1 MLDNGVTLQGMPVL
15 FMPVIVSS
23 LLSCNGADK
32 VQPVDEEFIDD
43 TTDEIGIN
51 TFG

>member
-1 MLDNGVTLQGMPVL
+1 MPVL
-15 FMPVIVSS
+15 LLPVIVSS

-32 VQPVDEEFIDD
+32 VQSVDEEITED
-43 TTDEIGIN
+43 TTDEIDIK